1 MKMAPCIL
9 QSPPT
14 WSNSLYYY
22 NGGSVANRRDSET
35 ARVYF
40 RRVMLANRDMSVLKT
55 KWQQKLASD
64 LASCT
69 RWHRD
74 PTPIV
79 LKSKWQAKWDEL
91 QDTLTPHQ
99 IVDMHLARRIW
110 KLNVWTWEKE
120 RIAAGS
126 CLRSVFIWVPMWNS
140 ARLRHFF
147 YVTFFAFGKQ
157 SFFLLPLVKS
167 LAKQCLHRK
176 NNRR

>member
-1 MKMAPCIL
+1 MWLHPFVCMCVRFYVVWFEAQHISHMFTISSDSFLPICAFCLFFSLPMKMAPCIL

-22 NGGSVANRRDSET
+22 NGGSVANRRDSKT
-35 ARVYF
+35 AQVYF

-64 LASCT
+64 
-69 RWHRD
+69 RHRD

-126 CLRSVFIWVPMWNS
+126 CLRE
-140 ARLRHFF
+140 
-147 YVTFFAFGKQ
+147 
-157 SFFLLPLVKS
+157 S
-167 LAKQCLHRK
+167 L
-176 NNRR
+176 